1 LSILSLEERFFIYVK
16 LGKIQH
22 NQLIMFMYSSLFI
35 EENILYC
42 LCDDLQNIKFC
53 KITMCIY
60 SRREKKMKKFNKVVL
75 GLLCAMLMTGC
86 GASEGGE
93 ASKNDIPQG
102 LTGSYAGKDSWGYQ
116 QVFVFYDGTY
126 VWYNEEIDIE
136 NVFEVGSYEL
146 KDDSTIVCYSID
158 GESFEYDMKY
168 DNAED
173 SIIFNEEDLVIGA
186 VGSVSTYQSDDKQ
199 ETLDI
204 SVSGNYISEFEN
216 KIQNKVEY
224 TASQCSDYARSYI
237 DIDYDSLND
246 PEDEFFEILAREL
259 DFDND
264 TTLQFMLQTETID
277 AIQISTDDVSQL
289 SFMYQ

>member
-1 LSILSLEERFFIYVK
+1 
-16 LGKIQH
+16 
-22 NQLIMFMYSSLFI
+22 
-35 EENILYC
+35 
-42 LCDDLQNIKFC
+42 
-53 KITMCIY
+53 
-60 SRREKKMKKFNKVVL
+60 MKKFNKVVL

-168 DNAED
+168 DNCTSSSASSVGLIPRNNARREFTAHIYPPTD
-173 SIIFNEEDLVIGA
+173 CISLNCIVSTLTKHSSIII
-186 VGSVSTYQSDDKQ
+186 
-199 ETLDI
+199 
-204 SVSGNYISEFEN
+204 
-216 KIQNKVEY
+216 
-224 TASQCSDYARSYI
+224 
-237 DIDYDSLND
+237 
-246 PEDEFFEILAREL
+246 P
-259 DFDND
+259 
-264 TTLQFMLQTETID
+264 
-277 AIQISTDDVSQL
+277 L
-289 SFMYQ
+289 S

>member
-1 LSILSLEERFFIYVK
+1 
-16 LGKIQH
+16 
-22 NQLIMFMYSSLFI
+22 
-35 EENILYC
+35 
-42 LCDDLQNIKFC
+42 
-53 KITMCIY
+53 MCIY

-126 VWYNEEIDIE
+126 VWYNDEIDIE

-204 SVSGNYISEFEN
+204 SVSGDYISEFEN

-224 TASQCSDYARSYI
+224 TASQCSDYARSYV